1 MAVAGRNLTGRV
13 AQLGSALPWHGRGPE
28 FKSRHVHQIYTPIT
42 SHADTLSS
50 IKNTDIK
57 NIPTLS
63 KQVTKIQNWIY
74 FENIYYFQSECRI
87 CWINRLAKR
96 GGLYSAEFHHSNEF
110 FHNCNSFVQF
120 LSDSLKLLRLFYQET
135 EQMVSYINRTLF
147 GVSYGP

>member
-63 KQVTKIQNWIY
+63 KQVTKYKTGFISKLFTTFKVNVEY
-74 FENIYYFQSECRI
+74 
-87 CWINRLAKR
+87 
-96 GGLYSAEFHHSNEF
+96 AELIVWQKGRVIFCEIS
-110 FHNCNSFVQF
+110 SF
-120 LSDSLKLLRLFYQET
+120 
-135 EQMVSYINRTLF
+135 
-147 GVSYGP
+147 